1 MLDYLILNAK
11 VVNQSKI
18 TELDVAIKDGVIT
31 KIAQNLSSQVAKEV
45 IDAKN
50 MWLLPGL
57 IDDQVHFR
65 EPGLTHKGDIQTESI
80 AAIVGGVTSY
90 FDMPN
95 NNPPIS
101 SRLDLERKYALALG
115 RSAANY
121 AFYMAASNDNLEEIK
136 ALEKGE
142 ACGVK
147 IFMGASTGNILVD
160 NINTLEGIF
169 ANSQNML
176 VTHCE
181 DTPIIE
187 ANEKAALAKYGDNIP
202 MYEHGHI
209 RSREACLKSSQLA
222 VSLAKKFAADLHI
235 LHLTTADE
243 MALLDEGFDVAAK
256 KITGEACVHHLWFN
270 QDDYEQ
276 LGTKIK
282 CNPSIK
288 LESDR
293 LALLDAINSGKINIV
308 ATDHAPHTLAEK
320 TNKYMQAP
328 SGLPLVQHHL
338 SMLLDLHQQGAMSL
352 ELLVQLACH
361 NPAIRFGVKNRGFI
375 NEGYFAD
382 LVLINPAG
390 AYDVNKDNI
399 LYKCAWSPLEG
410 HKFDHNIFATW
421 VNGIKVFAD
430 GKVLHTKA
438 GKRLEFI

>member
-11 VVNQSKI
+11 IVNQSQI
-18 TELDVAIKDGVIT
+18 SELDLGIKDGIIV
-31 KIAQNLSSQVAKEV
+31 KIDKDLASQAAKEV
-45 IDAKN
+45 VDAKD
-50 MWLLPGL
+50 MLLLPGL

-80 AAIVGGVTSY
+80 AAIAGGVTSY

-101 SRLDLERKYALALG
+101 TREKLQQKYALAQN

-121 AFYMAASNDNLEEIK
+121 GFYMAASNDNLEEIK
-136 ALEKGE
+136 ALQKGE
-142 ACGVK
+142 ASGIK

-169 ANSQNML
+169 ANAQTMI

-181 DTPIIE
+181 DTPIIQ
-187 ANEKAALAKYGDNIP
+187 ANEKAALAKYGEDIP
-202 MYEHGHI
+202 ISEHCEI
-209 RSREACLKSSQLA
+209 RSRQACLKSSQLA
-222 VSLAKKFAADLHI
+222 VSLAKKFDANLHI

-243 MALLDEGFDVAAK
+243 MYLFEEGFDISKK

-270 QDDYEQ
+270 KEDYAT

-282 CNPSIK
+282 CNPAVK

-293 LALLDAINSGKINIV
+293 LALLDAINSGRINIV
-308 ATDHAPHTLAEK
+308 ATDHAPHTLEEKAE
-320 TNKYMQAP
+320 KYMQAP

-338 SMLLDLHQQGAMSL
+338 SMLLELYERGNISL
-352 ELLVQLACH
+352 ELLVQTACH
-361 NPAIRFGVKNRGFI
+361 NPALRFGIKNRGFI
-375 NEGYFAD
+375 QEGYFAD
-382 LVLINPAG
+382 LVLINPNG
-390 AYDVNKDNI
+390 AYQVSKENI

-410 HKFDHNIFATW
+410 HKFNHSIFATW
-421 VNGIKVFAD
+421 VNGEKVFAD
-430 GKVLHTKA
+430 GKILHSKA
-438 GKRLEFI
+438 GKRLEFV